1 MFAKTMRELIVKG
14 KVYDLGQ
21 PYHPGMPHH
30 PNHPPFAFTLTKKH
44 GDVMYPDE
52 ISAANDIFT
61 TGGHTGTHLDSL
73 GHISQKGKLY
83 GNVKAS
89 RSKATPRA

>member
-30 PNHPPFAFTLTKKH
+30 PNHPPFVL
-44 GDVMYPDE
+44 VQPEME
-52 ISAANDIFT
+52 
-61 TGGHTGTHLDSL
+61 
-73 GHISQKGKLY
+73 
-83 GNVKAS
+83 
-89 RSKATPRA
+89 